1 MICSPSGNE
10 EGLVGYWNFEEGE
23 GETVIDL
30 SGNGNDGIING
41 ATYSTDVP
49 NSLVN

>member
-1 MICSPSGNE
+1 MNCSPTGNE

-30 SGNGNDGIING
+30 SGNGNDGIIMELL
-41 ATYSTDVP
+41 TVLMFQ